1 MFTRNI
7 IEFKSKQTTDPSK
20 LASAIAHNIV
30 NADIRISCL
39 GPQAVNAAI
48 KALIIAKKY
57 IQNENYNLIFD
68 FFSVDEVGREDG
80 VALNV
85 IQVIVSKLD
94 KEVK

>member
-20 LASAIAHNIV
+20 LSSAIAHNIN

-39 GPQAVNAAI
+39 GAQAVNAAV
-48 KALIIAKKY
+48 KALVIAKRY
-57 IQNENYNLIFD
+57 IQNENFNLIFD
-68 FFSVDEVGREDG
+68 FFAVEEVGAEDG
-80 VALNV
+80 VALTV
-85 IQVIVSKLD
+85 IQIIVSKLD

>member
-1 MFTRNI
+1 MFTGNI

-30 NADIRISCL
+30 NADIRVSCL

-48 KALIIAKKY
+48 KALVIAKRY
-57 IQNENYNLIFD
+57 IQNENFTLTFD
-68 FFSVDEVGREDG
+68 FFSVDEVGAEDG
-80 VALNV
+80 STLNV
-85 IQVIVSKLD
+85 IQVIISKVD

>member
-7 IEFKSKQTTDPSK
+7 IEFKSKQATNPSK
-20 LASAIAHNIV
+20 LASAIAHNIA

-48 KALIIAKKY
+48 KALVIAKRY

-68 FFSVDEVGREDG
+68 FFSVDEVGAEDG
-80 VALNV
+80 ITLNI
-85 IQVIVSKLD
+85 IQIIVSKLD

>member
-20 LASAIAHNIV
+20 LASAIAHNIA

-39 GPQAVNAAI
+39 GAQAVNASI
-48 KALIIAKKY
+48 KALVIAKRY
-57 IQNENYNLIFD
+57 LQNENFILVFD
-68 FFSVDEVGREDG
+68 FFSVNEVGAEDG
-80 VALNV
+80 TTLNV
-85 IQVIVSKLD
+85 IQIIVSKLD